1 MSGNHDHH
9 HDHKHDHG
17 HCHHGSAG
25 TLSGLFLFLGLAVI
39 GVGVLIAGLKVY
51 DGLRYFRSYD
61 RYVVV
66 KGLST
71 KDVRADL
78 ATWTMTFTATG
89 NDLPAVQTQLEE
101 NAAKVK
107 AYLTE
112 NGIKDENV
120 RLQSITVSD
129 KQAQTYSGSESN
141 GPRYV
146 LAQALVV
153 RTTDIDALMKV
164 SQNISALVKQG
175 VVLGQPNGGYN
186 PAPQYM
192 FTKLNDIKPDMIA
205 EATKNARASA
215 EQFAKDSGQKVGLIR
230 SANQGIFEI
239 NARDPSAQEGESADK
254 TVRVVSTVEY
264 YLAD

>member
-1 MSGNHDHH
+1 MTDQTP
-9 HDHKHDHG
+9 HKSCG
-17 HCHHGSAG
+17 GGASV
-25 TLSGLFLFLGLAVI
+25 LNGLFMFLGLVAV
-39 GVGVLIAGLKVY
+39 GASLAVAGLKVY

-61 RYVVV
+61 RYVTV

-78 ATWTMTFTATG
+78 AIWTMNFTVTG
-89 NDLPAVQTQLEE
+89 NELPAAQTQLED
-101 NAAKVK
+101 NAKLVVDYLK
-107 AYLTE
+107 A
-112 NGIKDENV
+112 NGLSDDNI
-120 RLQSITVSD
+120 RLQNIIVAD
-129 KQAQTYSGSESN
+129 KQAQTYSGGEN
-141 GPRYV
+141 AGPRYV
-146 LAQALVV
+146 LSQAFIV
-153 RTTDIDALMKV
+153 RSNDIDNMIKA

-175 VVLGQPNGGYN
+175 VVLGQPNGGWN

-192 FTKLNDIKPDMIA
+192 FTKLNDVKPDMIA

-215 EQFAKDSGQKVGLIR
+215 EQFAKDSGQKVGQIR

-239 NARDPSAQEGESADK
+239 NARDPSTAEAESPDK